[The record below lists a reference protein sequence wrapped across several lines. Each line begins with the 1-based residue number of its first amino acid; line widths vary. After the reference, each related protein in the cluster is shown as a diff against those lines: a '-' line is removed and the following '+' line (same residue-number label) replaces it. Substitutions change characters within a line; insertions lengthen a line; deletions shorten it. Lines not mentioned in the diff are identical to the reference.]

1 MATPVEIE
9 QWLQQGIAAAK
20 TGQREQARFQLLDV
34 VEQDQTNETAWYWLF
49 QVYDRVDDQ
58 RICLENLIL
67 INPKNMWAKQELL
80 RLMELSTG
88 GQAARS
94 AGQPGNIAFAGPTAQ
109 SNAKPKSKPGT
120 QSKSKSKRKTSEK
133 AAATPNTGRPVTL
146 KLVTAFWVG
155 ISLMLFGSGI
165 ISTLEWM
172 VNLGDPVA
180 VSPFPLLNLTIGVI
194 FVITGI
200 IGITVAIALYFRSM
214 AGFYGSLFLG
224 MGLLLA
230 GPLFSLISSPPNY
243 ISMTCTGGMS
253 GMIIL
258 LTLAGLPGFKETAH
272 GSTTG

>member
-1 MATPVEIE
+1 M
-9 QWLQQGIAAAK
+9 AAK
-20 TGQREQARFQLLDV
+20 AGQLEQARFQLLDV

-80 RLMELSTG
+80 RLMELSTS
-88 GQAARS
+88 GQTARP
-94 AGQPGNIAFAGPTAQ
+94 AGQPGNSASTGPTAQ
-109 SNAKPKSKPGT
+109 AQAKARPKSKPGT

-133 AAATPNTGRPVTL
+133 STATADTERPVTL

-272 GSTTG
+272 GGTTG